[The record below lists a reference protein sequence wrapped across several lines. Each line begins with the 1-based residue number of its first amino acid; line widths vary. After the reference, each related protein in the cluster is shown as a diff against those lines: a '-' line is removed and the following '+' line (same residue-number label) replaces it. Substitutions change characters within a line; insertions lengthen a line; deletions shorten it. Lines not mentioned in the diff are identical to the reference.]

1 MMDTKNKTYSME
13 DFVEIVRTLRGENG
27 CPWDKEQTHESLE
40 KCLRDE
46 CEEVIEAIEN
56 EDDDNLCEELGDV
69 LLQVVMHSQI
79 ASERGKFTLE
89 DVIDGIARKMVRRH
103 PHVFAGMKIE
113 TEEERLAMWNSIKA
127 QEKAEKILK
136 NEQNSNEI
144 SEKS

>member
-1 MMDTKNKTYSME
+1 MQEKRSKSCSSGKTFYP
-13 DFVEIVRTLRGENG
+13 VR
-27 CPWDKEQTHESLE
+27 PKE
-40 KCLRDE
+40 KCEKRKRIKGKRE
-46 CEEVIEAIEN
+46 KK
-56 EDDDNLCEELGDV
+56 DDDNLCEELGDV

-89 DVIDGIARKMVRRH
+89 DVIDGIAKKMVRRH

-136 NEQNSNEI
+136 NGQNSNEI
-144 SEKS
+144 SENS